1 MNYII
6 FGDPRMMCVMSS
18 VQTRNLFNQGDTP
31 TRNLFNQGDTP
42 NMVSVQP
49 PAWSPKK
56 NVFDF
61 AGSC

>member
-6 FGDPRMMCVMSS
+6 FGGPRMMCVMSS
-18 VQTRNLFNQGDTP
+18 VQ

-61 AGSC
+61 TGSC